1 MPHMRGINREPTMQP
16 FCRYLIA
23 LSAALCAHAAVAG
36 EAEDPATLP
45 NPEGHAGGARL
56 QLVASFDHQVTGVTV
71 APDGRTF
78 VNFPRW
84 TEDAPLSV
92 AELGQSGDLRP
103 YPDAEW
109 NTWRNARRDEVS
121 PSDHWV
127 CVQSVVADKRGNLWV
142 IDPGAP
148 AQSLIVPGAPK
159 LVRIDLASNR
169 VARIYAFDETVAP
182 QGSYLNDVRISPD
195 GRTAYITDSGVRGAI
210 VVVDIESGNARR
222 LLDGD
227 PSTQADKSVTVTAD
241 GKPLQQTDGR
251 RVSFS
256 ADGIALTPD
265 GRYLYWQ
272 AVKGK
277 TLYRIATDA
286 LQNAQL
292 GAEQVASRVE
302 AVGIDGPA
310 DGLWIDQ
317 RGRLYVSSVE
327 HHAVRVRNGDRLT
340 TLVRDRQ
347 LVWPDTFSEGPDG
360 TIYVTDSRI
369 PDMSWFQP
377 QNPAAL
383 PTRLYAIRR

>member
-1 MPHMRGINREPTMQP
+1 M
-16 FCRYLIA
+16 
-23 LSAALCAHAAVAG
+23 
-36 EAEDPATLP
+36 
-45 NPEGHAGGARL
+45 
-56 QLVASFDHQVTGVTV
+56 TV
-71 APDGRTF
+71 APDGRMF

-92 AELGQSGDLRP
+92 AEVGSGGDLLP

-109 NTWRNARRDEVS
+109 NTWRNARRDEVT
-121 PSDHWV
+121 PADHWV
-127 CVQSVVADKRGNLWV
+127 CVQSVVAHTRGNLWV

-169 VARIYAFDETVAP
+169 VARTYAFDERVAP

-210 VVVDIESGNARR
+210 VVVDIESGAARR
-222 LLDGD
+222 VLDGD
-227 PSTQADKSVTVTAD
+227 PSTQVDKSVTATVN

-251 RVSFS
+251 RVSFA

-292 GAEQVASRVE
+292 GADQVASRVE
-302 AVGIDGPA
+302 AVAVDGPA
-310 DGLWIDQ
+310 DGLWIDP
-317 RGRLYVSSVE
+317 RERLYVSSVE
-327 HHAVRVRNGDRLT
+327 HHAIRVRQGERFA

-347 LVWPDTFSEGPDG
+347 LIWPDTFSEGPDG

-369 PDMSWFQP
+369 PDMSWYQP

-383 PTRLYAIRR
+383 PTRLYAIRK

>member
-1 MPHMRGINREPTMQP
+1 MQP
-16 FCRYLIA
+16 YRRYLIA
-23 LSAALCAHAAVAG
+23 LGAALCAHAALAG
-36 EAEDPATLP
+36 DADDPAWRTSRD
-45 NPEGHAGGARL
+45 EHANSARL

-71 APDGRTF
+71 APDGRMF

-92 AELGQSGDLRP
+92 AEVGSGGDLRP

-109 NTWRNARRDEVS
+109 NTWRNARRDEVT
-121 PSDHWV
+121 PGDHWV
-127 CVQSVVADKRGNLWV
+127 CVQSVVADTRGNLWV

-169 VARIYAFDETVAP
+169 VARTYAFDESIAP

-210 VVVDIESGNARR
+210 VVVDIESGVARR
-222 LLDGD
+222 VLDGD
-227 PSTQADKSVTVTAD
+227 PSTQADKSVTVTVN

-251 RVSFS
+251 RVSFA

-292 GAEQVASRVE
+292 GADQVASRVE
-302 AVGIDGPA
+302 AVGVDGPA
-310 DGLWIDQ
+310 DGLWIDP

-327 HHAVRVRNGDRLT
+327 HHAIRVRQGERFA

-347 LVWPDTFSEGPDG
+347 LIWPDTFSEGPDG

-369 PDMSWFQP
+369 PDMSWYQP